1 MRGKSTTLDLSAP
14 IPLVGYKDRCMCH
27 RVAVATLAQA
37 DMVGELVF
45 RGTNAESL
53 RSAVTAGV
61 GVMLVPK
68 SRIPAGL
75 EAWDDGPL
83 PPPPAVY
90 GGVFVRE
97 GAVNDTL
104 NQLADRFAETLR
116 PAAAPAPEAAV
127 FAGSRVPPAQGARRS
142 A

>member
-1 MRGKSTTLDLSAP
+1 
-14 IPLVGYKDRCMCH
+14 
-27 RVAVATLAQA
+27 
-37 DMVGELVF
+37 
-45 RGTNAESL
+45 
-53 RSAVTAGV
+53 
-61 GVMLVPK
+61 MLVPR

-97 GAVNDTL
+97 GVANDTL
-104 NQLADRFAETLR
+104 DQLADRFAETLR
-116 PAAAPAPEAAV
+116 PAAATPDTAV
-127 FAGSRVPPAQGARRS
+127 FAGQRVPAAQGTRRS

>member
-1 MRGKSTTLDLSAP
+1 MPK
-14 IPLVGYKDRCMCH
+14 
-27 RVAVATLAQA
+27 
-37 DMVGELVF
+37 
-45 RGTNAESL
+45 SL

-61 GVMLVPK
+61 GVMLVPR

-97 GAVNDTL
+97 GADNDTL
-104 NQLADRFAETLR
+104 DQLADRFAETLR
-116 PAAAPAPEAAV
+116 PGCGRARCRGVRRRPGSGGAGRAAL
-127 FAGSRVPPAQGARRS
+127 GLKQSHR
-142 A
+142 

>member
-1 MRGKSTTLDLSAP
+1 
-14 IPLVGYKDRCMCH
+14 MCH
-27 RVAVATLAQA
+27 RVAVATLAKA
-37 DMVGELVF
+37 DLAGELVF

-61 GVMLVPK
+61 GVMLVPR

-75 EAWDDGPL
+75 EAWDYGPL

-97 GAVNDTL
+97 GVANDTL
-104 NQLADRFAETLR
+104 DQLADRFAETLR
-116 PAAAPAPEAAV
+116 PAAAAADAAV
-127 FAGSRVPPAQGARRS
+127 FVGARVPAAQGARRS

>member
-1 MRGKSTTLDLSAP
+1 
-14 IPLVGYKDRCMCH
+14 
-27 RVAVATLAQA
+27 
-37 DMVGELVF
+37 
-45 RGTNAESL
+45 
-53 RSAVTAGV
+53 
-61 GVMLVPK
+61 MLVPR

-97 GAVNDTL
+97 NANNDTL
-104 NQLADRFAETLR
+104 DQLADRFAETLR
-116 PAAAPAPEAAV
+116 PATAASDAAV
-127 FAGSRVPPAQGARRS
+127 FAGPRVPAAQGARRS